1 MDLGADEGREP
12 GRDGDR
18 TGRAPGRARAAVGT
32 LARPPGLALPGAG
45 LLERMRAR
53 LLADLWAEAGSG
65 RLVLWLPVAFVCGI
79 LAYFGADQEPALWA
93 AGAAFVVTCGLAVL
107 ARAHAFSFALL
118 CAAAAFFC
126 GFLVATAQTARIAHP
141 VILPPD
147 GPVRFSGYVEAR
159 ERRAT
164 ADRVVLYVTGAEG
177 RGLAQVPQRVRL
189 SLPRGSAPPEG
200 SPVSQLARLLPPLGP
215 AMPGAHD
222 FGRKPWFEG
231 IGAVGFGFGRP
242 RPARLQTPPPFSV
255 KVAAGIA
262 EVRGALAA
270 RIRAVLSGPSA
281 DIAVAL
287 VTGERA
293 SIAPEVEESMRQSGL
308 THVLSISGLHMAMVA
323 GTLFA
328 LVRAV
333 LALFPPLALAFPVKS
348 LAAGVA
354 LLGSAGYLG
363 LSGNDEP
370 AQRSFIMAAVVLLGI
385 VLGRAALNL
394 RTVAVAGVVV
404 LALSPV
410 SVLDPGTQMSFAATL
425 ALVAAYERGRPLF
438 ARRPAESLPARL
450 LLKVLA
456 FFGALAFTSLVAGL
470 ATAPFGAMHFQRLA
484 PYGLLANLL
493 AMPAVSALVMPF
505 GLLGVL
511 LLPFG
516 WDSLAWPVMGVGI
529 DIMLSVSDQVAAL
542 PGAALR
548 TQVIGAG
555 AAGLAALALAM
566 ACLLRGSLTVFALI
580 PALGAV
586 LVAAPPPRFDVLV
599 APDARTLAVRGPD
612 GQWAMA
618 GASSNRFLAEQWLAR
633 DGDTRKAAD
642 RSLAA
647 AFRCTRSLCTAPL
660 PGGGTAAL
668 VRRADGLA
676 AACRTAQLVVSP
688 LSPSGPCPARI
699 FTPDQLAASGTLGLM
714 RAPDGTW
721 RTEPSRSPRA
731 DRPWMPRL
739 PAAAPASEPGA
750 DDLAGASED
759 ARAGDR

>member
-1 MDLGADEGREP
+1 MDRGADER
-12 GRDGDR
+12 RDGDR
-18 TGRAPGRARAAVGT
+18 TGRALARARAAVGT
-32 LARPPGLALPGAG
+32 LAPEAGLALPGAG
-45 LLERMRAR
+45 LLERLRAR

-79 LAYFGADQEPALWA
+79 LAYFGADREPALWA
-93 AGAAFVVTCGLAVL
+93 AGAAFLVTCGLAAL
-107 ARAHAFSFALL
+107 ARAHAASFAFL
-118 CAAAAFFC
+118 CLAAAFTG
-126 GFLVATAQTARIAHP
+126 GFLVATAQTARITHP
-141 VILPPD
+141 ILLPPD
-147 GPVRFSGYVEAR
+147 GPIRFTGFVEAR

-164 ADRVVLYVTGAEG
+164 ADRVVLYVTAAEG

-231 IGAVGFGFGRP
+231 IGAVGFGLGRP
-242 RPARLQTPPPFSV
+242 RPARILTPPPFSV
-255 KVAAGIA
+255 KAAAAIA
-262 EVRGALAA
+262 GVREALAA

-293 SIAPEVEESMRQSGL
+293 SIAPQVEESMRQSGL

-328 LVRAV
+328 LVRGG

-348 LAAGVA
+348 MAAGVA
-354 LLGSAGYLG
+354 LLGSAGYLA

-394 RTVAVAGVVV
+394 RTVAVAGVLV

-438 ARRPAESLPARL
+438 AHRPAEGLPARL
-450 LLKVLA
+450 LLKILA

-484 PYGLLANLL
+484 PYGLLANLI

-516 WDSLAWPVMGVGI
+516 WDSLAWPVMGAGI
-529 DIMLSVSDQVAAL
+529 DIMRAVSDHVAAL
-542 PGAALR
+542 PGADVR
-548 TQVIGAG
+548 TQAVGTG

-566 ACLLRGSLTVFALI
+566 ACLLRGSLTFLALL

-586 LVAAPPPRFDVLV
+586 IVAGPPPRFDVLV
-599 APDARTLAVRGPD
+599 APDARTVAVRGPD
-612 GQWAMA
+612 GTLSIA
-618 GASSNRFLAEQWLAR
+618 GASSNRFLAEQWLGR
-633 DGDTRKAAD
+633 EGDTRKATE
-642 RSLAA
+642 RSLAS

-660 PGGGTAAL
+660 PGGGAIAL
-668 VRRADGLA
+668 VRRADGLPT
-676 AACRTAQLVVSP
+676 ACRTAEFVVSALRP
-688 LSPSGPCPARI
+688 AGPCPARI
-699 FTPDQLAASGTLGLM
+699 FSPGSMEVSGTLGLI
-714 RAPDGTW
+714 RAPDGAW
-721 RTEPSRSPRA
+721 REVASRPPRT

-739 PAAAPASEPGA
+739 PAPVSDSEPGA
-750 DDLAGASED
+750 DDLASARED
-759 ARAGDR
+759 ARADDP